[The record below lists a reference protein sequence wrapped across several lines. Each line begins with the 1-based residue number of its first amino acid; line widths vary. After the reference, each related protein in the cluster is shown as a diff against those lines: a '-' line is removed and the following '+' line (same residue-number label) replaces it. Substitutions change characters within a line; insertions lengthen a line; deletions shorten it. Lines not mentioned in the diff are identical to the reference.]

1 MNRKTCHPL
10 EDQPPS
16 VSTEKNRKTKSYE
29 KNENETPACSEFLNS
44 SALKSRQTFEK
55 HLLSLSQSK
64 ISYRI
69 RTGEKPY
76 KREICG
82 KYFSQSSYLQT
93 HLRTRTDC
101 KTLQL

>member
-10 EDQPPS
+10 EDQRFS
-16 VSTEKNRKTKSYE
+16 ISTEKNRKTKSCE
-29 KNENETPACSEFLNS
+29 KNKKMKPQLAVNFLNS

-55 HLLSLSQSK
+55 YLLNLNQSK
-64 ISYRI
+64 ISY

-93 HLRTRTDC
+93 HLRIRTDC